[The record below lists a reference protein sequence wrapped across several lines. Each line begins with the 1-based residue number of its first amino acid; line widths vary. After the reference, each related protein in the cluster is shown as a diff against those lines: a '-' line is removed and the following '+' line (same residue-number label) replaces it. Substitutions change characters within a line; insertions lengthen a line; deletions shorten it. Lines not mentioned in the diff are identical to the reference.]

1 MTRPLIYQMLPRL
14 WGNGRFSAINDA
26 SLNYFKGMGFT
37 HVWYTGVIM
46 HSTGTEFVKGDPGS
60 PYAIKNY
67 YDVNPYLAYRKDNRM
82 SEFKSLIKRTHK
94 HGLKAIIDFVPNH
107 VGRDYADEHGGIP
120 HFEYSDYDWTDTFK
134 INYSHPDTY
143 GALLSILRFWAAKGV
158 DGFRCDM
165 VEMVPPEFFK
175 SAIYE
180 IKKDY
185 PGIIFIAEVYQ
196 KEKYWQYI
204 KEVGFDYLY
213 DKSGLYDSLRALET
227 GHGTARSIT
236 WNWQSLGDL
245 QPNMLNF
252 LENHDEQR
260 IASEFFTGRTNNG
273 ASLATSLLF
282 NKAPFML
289 YFGEEIGD
297 RAEEGHEGRTSIFN
311 FVKVDKLQR
320 LWNSICNTEG
330 KFEEITDVSKSDLT
344 DEEIQILTSHKSLLE
359 LSRRP
364 EFTDGL
370 VYDLCYC
377 QNSENGFNFD
387 KHFAFIRKS
396 SELTSMLDCVTFL
409 LIANFD
415 DFDAKIKVN
424 IPEEAI
430 DYLHIDRRSLPDE
443 KTLTVCVP
451 AHDVKVISF

>member
-1 MTRPLIYQMLPRL
+1 MLPRL
-14 WGNGRFSAINDA
+14 WGNGRFSSINDA
-26 SLNYFKGMGFT
+26 SLNYFKSMGFT
-37 HVWYTGVIM
+37 HVWYTGVIR
-46 HSTGTEFVKGDPGS
+46 HSTGTDFVKGDPGS
-60 PYAIKNY
+60 PYAIQNY
-67 YDVNPYLAYRKDNRM
+67 YDVNPYLAYRKENRM
-82 SEFKSLIKRTHK
+82 SEFESLVKRTHK

-107 VGRDYADEHGGIP
+107 VGRDYADDRGGVP
-120 HFEYSDYDWTDTFK
+120 HFEFSDYDWTDTYK

-143 GALLSILRFWAAKGV
+143 GALLNILRFWAAKGV

-185 PGIIFIAEVYQ
+185 PEMLFIAEVYQ

-204 KEVGFDYLY
+204 REVGFDFLY
-213 DKSGLYDSLRALET
+213 DKSGLYDSLRAIEA
-227 GHGTARSIT
+227 GYGSARSIT

-245 QPNMLNF
+245 QPHMLNF

-260 IASEFFTGRTNNG
+260 IASPYFTGRTNNE
-273 ASLATSLLF
+273 ASLSTSLLF

-311 FVKVDKLQR
+311 FCHIDKLQR
-320 LWNSICNTEG
+320 LWNSINSSNG
-330 KFEEITDVSKSDLT
+330 KIEEITDIEKSELNA
-344 DEEIQILTSHKSLLE
+344 EEVEILQSHKELLE

-370 VYDLCYC
+370 VFDLCYC
-377 QNSENGFNFD
+377 QNSENGYNPD
-387 KHFAFIRKS
+387 KHFLYLRK
-396 SELTSMLDCVTFL
+396 LDNITNMLKSVTFL
-409 LIANFD
+409 LVANFD
-415 DFDAKIKVN
+415 NFEAKIGVN
-424 IPEEAI
+424 IPSEAV
-430 DYLHIDRRSLPDE
+430 DYLKLDKGKIPNE
-443 KTLTVCVP
+443 KDLTLCVP
-451 AHDVKVISF
+451 AHGVKVISF